1 MSYIRK
7 FQSFSD
13 KKRGSEGKT
22 VHNESV
28 MIVNDMY
35 KVNVTVDIPQSL
47 INSYV
52 KKVKDSIDKNAR
64 QFYSDQLVAEELVK
78 YVLQQNLDINKIDAR
93 ALFGG
98 VPQGQEQAQGQVQVQ
113 AQTQAQPQGQAQA
126 PAQGQAQ
133 PAQGEAQPQGQ
144 GQPQG
149 QAQAPAQGEAQPQGQ
164 PQPQGQ
170 AQAPAQGQSQSS
182 EEFEEV
188 EEEEKEEEGEEELPI

>member
-1 MSYIRK
+1 MSYIRR

-133 PAQGEAQPQGQ
+133 P
-144 GQPQG
+144 
-149 QAQAPAQGEAQPQGQ
+149 
-164 PQPQGQ
+164 QGQ

-188 EEEEKEEEGEEELPI
+188 EEEKEEEGEEELPI